1 MLSLSATEWKGFINP
16 KLTRH
21 SPGRNRINDA
31 AIGCLYEEVPLLV
44 KFSREI

>member
-21 SPGRNRINDA
+21 SPARKRTNDA
-31 AIGCLYEEVPLLV
+31 ASDSLYGEEPRLT
-44 KFSREI
+44 KISRKN